1 MIEGFT
7 CMHICVL
14 CTNRGTTG
22 QNTEPQPLQLELQMA
37 LVCHV
42 GARDQT

>member
-1 MIEGFT
+1 
-7 CMHICVL
+7 MHIYVMCA
-14 CTNRGTTG
+14 NRGITG
-22 QNTEPQPLQLELQMA
+22 QNTVPQPLQLELEVI